1 MTFRA
6 THLTIGTA
14 AVAVATATAKNTH
27 EITIEPDANK
37 SIWLGNETVSTA
49 IGFEIA
55 KNTVTV
61 LKIANGDVLYA
72 VSNVADAIMDIY
84 DFQVDP

>member
-14 AVAVATATAKNTH
+14 TVALATATAKNTH
-27 EITIEPDANK
+27 EIIIEPDSTK
-37 SIWLGNETVSTA
+37 SVWLGASDVTSAN
-49 IGFEIA
+49 GFEIG
-55 KNTVTV
+55 KNQVTV

-72 VSNVADAIMDIY
+72 ISNVSDAVIDLY